1 MKESLDVS
9 FNGSNVKIHP
19 KNLDIIRHGMMSLV

>member
-1 MKESLDVS
+1 MKESLDVR

-19 KNLDIIRHGMMSLV
+19 KNLDIIRLAMMG

>member
-9 FNGSNVKIHP
+9 FNMSNVKIHP
-19 KNLDIIRHGMMSLV
+19 KNLDVIRLATMG